1 VHRRPTP
8 ILSLLFAVPPPPG
21 LFGAILGLGGG
32 ILIVPFLTIMMGEPL
47 PLAIGTS
54 LVAVI
59 ATSTGAAAHNVAT
72 GRADVR
78 LGLTL
83 EVGTIVGATAGGV
96 IAGLVAEQLVAGL
109 FAGLLAY
116 TSLSLL
122 RSAVRPSADDDATD
136 NLDPGARDGVE
147 APTYRSRRLPLALA
161 GSAGAGIVSAL
172 LGVGG
177 GIVKVPL
184 LRMVMGVPMHVA
196 AATSNFVIGV
206 TAAAGAYAYLLR
218 GDVEPA
224 SAGPVVLGAM
234 AGATIGVRL
243 APLLRA
249 RWLTLLFVV
258 VTAWVS
264 IEMAMRAIGGAR

>member
-1 VHRRPTP
+1 MPTV
-8 ILSLLFAVPPPPG
+8 LVLFAGGATAGV
-21 LFGAILGLGGG
+21 FGAILGLGGG
-32 ILIVPFLTIMMGEPL
+32 ILIVPFLTILVGEPL

-54 LVAVI
+54 LVAVV
-59 ATSTGAAAHNVAT
+59 ATSTGAAAHNVRT

-83 EVGTIVGATAGGV
+83 EVGTIVGATAGG
-96 IAGLVAEQLVAGL
+96 ILAGLVAEQVLAGL
-109 FAGLLAY
+109 FAGLLLY

-122 RSAVRPSADDDATD
+122 RSALQPSTVDATAPD
-136 NLDPGARDGVE
+136 VHPGARDGAS
-147 APTYRSRRLPLALA
+147 APAYRTRRLPLALA
-161 GSAGAGIVSAL
+161 GSAGAGVVSAL

-218 GDVEPA
+218 GDVEPLT
-224 SAGPVVLGAM
+224 AGPVVLGAM
-234 AGATIGVRL
+234 AGATIGARV
-243 APLLRA
+243 APHLRA
-249 RWLTLLFVV
+249 RWLTALFVV

-264 IEMAMRAIGGAR
+264 IEMGVRALGGSN